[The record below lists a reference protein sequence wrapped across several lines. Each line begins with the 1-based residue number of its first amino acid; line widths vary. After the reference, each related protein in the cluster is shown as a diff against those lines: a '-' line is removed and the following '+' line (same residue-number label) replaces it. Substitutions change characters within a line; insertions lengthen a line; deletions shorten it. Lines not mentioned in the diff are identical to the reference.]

1 MRGFEQVMMDMIAE
15 PAMLHRAMSIL
26 EAGHREIIAQYH
38 SLGLLQL
45 NNDGEYHSS
54 GGTSY
59 IDTLPAAG
67 YSGGSPRLCD
77 LWASAEAQEMVQ
89 VSPHMHAEF
98 IPPYEKRLLE
108 PFGLTGY
115 GCCEDLTRKMQDV
128 LTIPHLRRVS
138 VAATA
143 DLARCAQQIDRHCI
157 VLWKPQP
164 VHLVGSFDAGMV
176 RTHLTEACEATLGNV
191 VEMIL
196 KDTHICEGRTER
208 FDAWTRIASE
218 VVAGYQVA

>member
-1 MRGFEQVMMDMIAE
+1 
-15 PAMLHRAMSIL
+15 
-26 EAGHREIIAQYH
+26 
-38 SLGLLQL
+38 
-45 NNDGEYHSS
+45 
-54 GGTSY
+54 
-59 IDTLPAAG
+59 
-67 YSGGSPRLCD
+67 
-77 LWASAEAQEMVQ
+77 MVQ